1 MDNFEVYAEELSQ
14 QTRARVVA
22 DIMRAFQDGKEYGYE
37 LGRQD
42 TFDDLIEILK
52 SFDRPLSEQVAEAYE
67 KGEW

>member
-14 QTRARVVA
+14 QTRAKVVA

-42 TFDDLIEILK
+42 AFDDLIEILK
-52 SFDRPLSEQVAEAYE
+52 SFDRPLSEQVAECYE